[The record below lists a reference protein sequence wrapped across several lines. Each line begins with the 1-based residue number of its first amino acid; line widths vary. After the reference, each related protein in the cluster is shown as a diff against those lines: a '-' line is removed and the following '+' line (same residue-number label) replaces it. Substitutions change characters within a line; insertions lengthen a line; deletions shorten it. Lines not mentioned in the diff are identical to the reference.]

1 MKKMFV
7 ILIRILAGCNKQAA
21 EPIEVPEEVCYGK
34 NSKYSEILDY
44 DLVWSDEFNVDGVPD
59 EEKWKIITGGDGF
72 GNHELQYYK
81 EDNVV
86 VEDGLLIIEALK
98 EDYSGREYTSA
109 KLQSINEGNFKYGKV
124 EVKAKLPYG
133 TGTWPAIWMMPTAN
147 RYGGWPNSG
156 EIDIMEHVGYDMN
169 NVVGTVHT
177 TTYNHTKGSQKGDSI
192 LLDDVSTEFHIYEME
207 WLPDKI
213 HFKADG
219 VTYFTFENKYRDC
232 PSEDEWPF
240 NMDFYLILNVAIGG
254 DWGGAQGIDDEIFPQ
269 TMEIDYIRVYQAEEI
284 NNLEE

>member
-1 MKKMFV
+1 M
-7 ILIRILAGCNKQAA
+7 
-21 EPIEVPEEVCYGK
+21 
-34 NSKYSEILDY
+34 
-44 DLVWSDEFNVDGVPD
+44 WSDEFNVDGVPD

-192 LLDDVSTEFHIYEME
+192 LLDDVSTEFHIYEMA
-207 WLPDKI
+207 WLLDKI

-284 NNLEE
+284 TNLEE